1 MRVPSCLAPV
11 ARLVGMP
18 GGPAHI
24 RGGTHSLRA
33 LCVKGG
39 CEGEDARPRAEA
51 GASGVREVLA
61 TVAEN

>member
-1 MRVPSCLAPV
+1 
-11 ARLVGMP
+11 MP

-24 RGGTHSLRA
+24 RGGTHSWGA

-39 CEGEDARPRAEA
+39 CEGEEGEDARPRAEA
-51 GASGVREVLA
+51 GASGVREILA